1 MDILVRKIYLAYCL
15 VWLNFSSLLKRHAE
29 NRDKHRMLIKNKLL
43 TLSLLIAPPLASA
56 TDVLVVTA
64 PDSNDLY
71 TATTTSSAT
80 KNDTEI
86 MKIPQT
92 VNVVTK
98 TQIENRAAETVVD
111 ALRYTPGVV
120 TEYRGDSNRNDE
132 VFSRGF
138 DYANKILD
146 GISFGGN
153 ASSSIGTTE
162 PWFLD
167 RIEMIKGPASVQF
180 GQISPGGV
188 IAMTSKKPTTQ
199 SINKIQLRAG
209 NRNKTEGFFDLGGK
223 LTDDGRVLY
232 RLNGLAKKKD
242 TQVRDYEEE
251 KYAVAPAITFLN
263 EDTSFTL
270 LAYLQNS
277 PKNGYRNFL
286 PALGTLESTPEGKIP
301 QDFNISNPDY
311 NISRQKQHSIG
322 YEFEHNFSDTISLV
336 QKARYAEI
344 DEKYHYLVFNTL
356 ASEAKNYPYVLKR
369 MAQHEKTKLNTF
381 GVDTHLIFNIDSEG
395 IYQTLLVGVDYKWT
409 KEDKQFWR
417 DRSGN
422 YDIDWRNPQY
432 PKIDEARQTLSTNQL
447 QKSDQTGIYIQD
459 QIEWNNWNLLASARY
474 DWIEVRTTDRIISD
488 KSQQNDGKLTG
499 LAGLLY
505 SFDNGISPYISYS
518 TSFEPNL
525 ATNRKPGSKPFD
537 PKTAKQTEVGI
548 KYLTPDQNTL
558 ATLSLYH
565 IEQNNIPK
573 YDAGL
578 GYMTLIGKGESKG
591 AEVQINSR
599 LTDKFAITGAYS
611 YTKTKVLE
619 TTNSAEKGKEFPRIP
634 KNMVSVWGQYEENT
648 GMLNGLKAGAG
659 VRYIGSGKAEA
670 DNSFSVPGVTLY
682 DAMVGYDLANISPS
696 LKGATIQLN
705 VNNLADKHYVS
716 SCGMSD
722 ACFYG
727 IGRTGTVT
735 FDYAW

>member
-1 MDILVRKIYLAYCL
+1 MLKESKLSV
-15 VWLNFSSLLKRHAE
+15 LL
-29 NRDKHRMLIKNKLL
+29 
-43 TLSLLIAPPLASA
+43 LSIASPLASA
-56 TDVLVVTA
+56 TDILVVTA
-64 PDSNDLY
+64 PSPNDSY
-71 TATTTSSAT
+71 TAITTSSAT
-80 KNDTEI
+80 RNDAEI

-92 VNVVTK
+92 VNVITK
-98 TQIENRAAETVVD
+98 TQIESRAAETVVD

-167 RIEMIKGPASVQF
+167 RIEMIKGPASVQY

-188 IAMTSKKPTTQ
+188 IAMTSKKPTAQ
-199 SINKIQLRAG
+199 SVNKIQLRSG
-209 NRNKTEGFFDLGGK
+209 NRNKTEAFFDLGGK
-223 LTDDGRVLY
+223 LTDDGNVLY

-251 KYAVAPAITFLN
+251 KYAIAPAITFLN
-263 EDTSFTL
+263 EDTTFTL
-270 LAYLQNS
+270 LAYLQNA

-286 PALGTLESTPEGKIP
+286 PRVGTVESTPEGKIP
-301 QDFNISNPDY
+301 QDFNVSNPDY
-311 NISRQKQHSIG
+311 NISKQKQHSIG

-344 DEKYHYLVFNTL
+344 DEKYNYLVFNTL
-356 ASEAKNYPYVLKR
+356 ASESKNYPYVLKR
-369 MAQHEKTKLNTF
+369 IAQHEKTKLNTF
-381 GVDTHLIFNIDSEG
+381 GVDTHLNFNIDSEG

-409 KEDKQFWR
+409 KENKQFWR
-417 DRSGN
+417 DRSDD

-432 PKIDEARQTLSTNQL
+432 QQINESRQKLSTDQL
-447 QKSDQTGIYIQD
+447 QASDQVGVYIQD
-459 QIEWNNWNLLASARY
+459 QIEWNNWNLLASTRY
-474 DWIEVRTTDRIISD
+474 DWIEVSTTDRRISD

-499 LAGLLY
+499 LVGLLY

-518 TSFEPNL
+518 TSFEANL
-525 ATNRKPGSKPFD
+525 VTNRKPESKPFD
-537 PKTAKQTEVGI
+537 PKSAKQIEVGI
-548 KYLTPDQNTL
+548 KYLTSDQNTL

-573 YDAGL
+573 YDSDL

-591 AEVQINSR
+591 VEAQINSK
-599 LTDKFAITGAYS
+599 LTDKLAITGAYS

-619 TTNSAEKGKEFPRIP
+619 TAKNAEKGKEFPRIP
-634 KNMVSVWGQYEENT
+634 KNMISVWGQYEENA
-648 GMLNGLKAGAG
+648 GILDGLKAGAG
-659 VRYIGSGKAEA
+659 VRYIGSSKAGA

-682 DAMVGYDLANISPS
+682 DAMVGYDLENVSSS

-705 VNNLADKHYVS
+705 VNNLTDKHYVS

-727 IGRTGTVT
+727 IGRTGTVM

>member
-1 MDILVRKIYLAYCL
+1 
-15 VWLNFSSLLKRHAE
+15 
-29 NRDKHRMLIKNKLL
+29 MLIKSK
-43 TLSLLIAPPLASA
+43 LSLLSMLIASPLALAGSKSE
-56 TDVLVVTA
+56 VLIVT
-64 PDSNDLY
+64 PPSSNEIY
-71 TATTTSSAT
+71 TATKTTSAT
-80 KNDTEI
+80 KTDTEI
-86 MKIPQT
+86 AKLPQT

-98 TQIENRAAETVVD
+98 TQMENRAAETVVD

-153 ASSSIGTTE
+153 ASSSMGTTE

-167 RIEMIKGPASVQF
+167 RVEMIKGPASVQY

-188 IAMTSKKPTTQ
+188 IVMTSKKPTAEK
-199 SINKIQLRAG
+199 INKVQLRAG
-209 NRNKTEGFFDLGGK
+209 NRNKTEGFLDLGGK
-223 LTDDGRVLY
+223 LTDDGTVLY

-242 TQVRDYEEE
+242 TQVKDYEEE
-251 KYAVAPAITFLN
+251 KYAIAPAITFLN
-263 EDTSFTL
+263 ENTTFTL
-270 LAYLQNS
+270 LGYLQNS

-286 PALGTLESTPEGKIP
+286 PKIGTLESTPEGKIP

-311 NISRQKQHSIG
+311 NISKQKQHSIG
-322 YEFEHNFSDTISLV
+322 YEFEHNFSDTVSLV

-344 DEKYHYLVFNTL
+344 DEKYNYLVFNSIST
-356 ASEAKNYPYVLKR
+356 EAANYPYILKR

-381 GVDTHLIFNIDSEG
+381 GVDTHLNFDINHNRLS
-395 IYQTLLVGVDYKWT
+395 QTLLVGVDYKWT

-417 DRSGN
+417 DRNSN
-422 YDIDWRNPQY
+422 YDIDWRNPNYQ
-432 PKIDEARQTLSTNQL
+432 KVDESKQTVSTDQL
-447 QKSDQTGIYIQD
+447 QKSDQVGVYLQD
-459 QIEWNNWNLLASARY
+459 QLEWNNWNLLASTRY
-474 DWIEVRTTDRIISD
+474 DWVEVRTQDRTS
-488 KSQQNDGKLTG
+488 SNRYQQNDGKLTG
-499 LAGLLY
+499 LIGLLY
-505 SFDNGISPYISYS
+505 TFDNGISPYISYS

-558 ATLSLYH
+558 ATLSFYD
-565 IEQNNIPK
+565 IEQKNIPK
-573 YDAGL
+573 YDSDL

-591 AEVQINSR
+591 IEAQINSKI
-599 LTDKFAITGAYS
+599 TDKIAVTGAYA

-619 TTNSAEKGKEFPRIP
+619 TTNPAEKGKEFPRIP
-634 KNMVSVWGQYEENT
+634 KNMFSAWGQYNENA
-648 GMLNGLKAGAG
+648 GMFNGAKAGVG
-659 VRYIGSGKAEA
+659 IRYIGSSKAAA
-670 DNSFSVPGVTLY
+670 DNSFSVPSVTLY
-682 DAMVGYDLANISPS
+682 DAMVGYDLGELSSS

-705 VNNLADKHYVS
+705 VNNLTDKHYVS
-716 SCGMSD
+716 SCGMAD

-735 FDYAW
+735 FDYSW

>member
-1 MDILVRKIYLAYCL
+1 MA
-15 VWLNFSSLLKRHAE
+15 W
-29 NRDKHRMLIKNKLL
+29 
-43 TLSLLIAPPLASA
+43 P
-56 TDVLVVTA
+56 
-64 PDSNDLY
+64 
-71 TATTTSSAT
+71 
-80 KNDTEI
+80 
-86 MKIPQT
+86 
-92 VNVVTK
+92 
-98 TQIENRAAETVVD
+98 
-111 ALRYTPGVV
+111 
-120 TEYRGDSNRNDE
+120 
-132 VFSRGF
+132 
-138 DYANKILD
+138 
-146 GISFGGN
+146 
-153 ASSSIGTTE
+153 
-162 PWFLD
+162 
-167 RIEMIKGPASVQF
+167 
-180 GQISPGGV
+180 
-188 IAMTSKKPTTQ
+188 
-199 SINKIQLRAG
+199 
-209 NRNKTEGFFDLGGK
+209 
-223 LTDDGRVLY
+223 
-232 RLNGLAKKKD
+232 KKKD

-251 KYAVAPAITFLN
+251 KYAIAPAITFLN
-263 EDTSFTL
+263 EDTTFTL

-286 PALGTLESTPEGKIP
+286 PKVGTLELTPEGKIP

-311 NISRQKQHSIG
+311 NISKQKQHSIG
-322 YEFEHNFSDTISLV
+322 YEFEHNFSDQISLV

-344 DEKYHYLVFNTL
+344 DEKYNYLVFNTL

-381 GVDTHLIFNIDSEG
+381 GVDTHLNFDIDNG
-395 IYQTLLVGVDYKWT
+395 GLYQTLLVGVDYKWT

-432 PKIDEARQTLSTNQL
+432 QKIDESKQTLFTDQL
-447 QKSDQTGIYIQD
+447 QKSDQIGIYIQD
-459 QIEWNNWNLLASARY
+459 QIEWNSWNLLASTRY
-474 DWIEVRTTDRIISD
+474 DWIEVKTIDRTNSD
-488 KSQQNDGKLTG
+488 NSKQNDGKLTG
-499 LAGLLY
+499 LVGVLY

-525 ATNRKPGSKPFD
+525 ATNRKPESKPFD
-537 PKTAKQTEVGI
+537 PKTAKQTEIGI
-548 KYLTPDQNTL
+548 KYLTPDQKTL

-565 IEQNNIPK
+565 IEQKNIPK
-573 YDAGL
+573 YDSEL

-591 AEVQINSR
+591 VEAQINSK
-599 LTDKFAITGAYS
+599 LTDKFAVTGAYS

-619 TTNSAEKGKEFPRIP
+619 TANSAEKGKEFPRIP
-634 KNMVSVWGQYEENT
+634 KNMASVWGQYEENS

-659 VRYIGSGKAEA
+659 VRYIGSSKAGA

-682 DAMVGYDLANISPS
+682 DAMVGYELANISPS

-705 VNNLADKHYVS
+705 VNNLMDKHYVS